1 MAGAN
6 KIRALLAAR
15 QDKDRGDDVKAFG
28 SGRHCYAGANQTM
41 AAAAAA
47 GRRVLAGAN
56 VVCVYL
62 EWKP

>member
-15 QDKDRGDDVKAFG
+15 QDKDRGDDVQPWV
-28 SGRHCYAGANQTM
+28 SSLLRGRQARPCHATM

-47 GRRVLAGAN
+47 GRVLAGAD
-56 VVCVYL
+56 VFCFGVI
-62 EWKP
+62 